1 MTRYHLGS
9 KLALG
14 AFITNASLA
23 LFATGCSFND
33 VGCVSDADCREG
45 RVCAAGACKSPDGFD
60 LTDTF
65 ENSEQNA
72 ASNSNVGDN
81 ATPNG
86 ATNNTAANN
95 AIANNTA
102 SNASQGNNIATNNAA
117 ANNMAT
123 NNATPNNTAANN
135 TAANNNTPDPDMGTW
150 GEDMGS
156 DTPDMSAGEPDM
168 SSPDPVLGPQIE
180 VTPSDEINFGIV
192 TVGQTTQATLNVS
205 NIGDAPLELY
215 SVDLASRPSQG
226 FDVQPVITPQVVETV
241 APGATK
247 PFLVTFSPNQQSG
260 WGNSVIIKSNDAD
273 LDDAEI
279 EVELS
284 GRSLPPTSQKCLTV
298 NPEPLDFGLVPAGTS
313 RTLSVTL
320 GNCSTAEPV
329 RVSDVYLDDGGNGF
343 SLVNPPMIPMTLAV
357 GQSQT
362 VDVRFDSTGM
372 DEDDELVVVSDS
384 AFFSRRSIDLFAEG
398 GECPEAIALGESV
411 MDSLGQDALHEGL
424 VALTLG
430 DSVALDGT
438 ASESSSG
445 QLTYSWRVISAPG
458 GSTAAVSPSTS
469 GVTTFTPD
477 LAGNYELELDVRD
490 TVIGLQACD
499 PATIEVAVMA
509 STPNAKIS
517 VYWNASHD
525 VDLHVLR
532 TEVMGGW
539 PRFGDDF
546 NDVYYDNLHPDWGA
560 PGIANDGIHLGDDTD
575 GFGPE
580 VVVIDELEVNRDY
593 QVIAQFARNDGFM
606 PFEFDVTAEVEIVN
620 PNGQPLSS
628 SSTHTFRLNRRGERW
643 IAFEIDGATGAILP
657 INTTF

>member
-1 MTRYHLGS
+1 MG
-9 KLALG
+9 
-14 AFITNASLA
+14 
-23 LFATGCSFND
+23 
-33 VGCVSDADCREG
+33 
-45 RVCAAGACKSPDGFD
+45 PD
-60 LTDTF
+60 
-65 ENSEQNA
+65 E
-72 ASNSNVGDN
+72 
-81 ATPNG
+81 
-86 ATNNTAANN
+86 
-95 AIANNTA
+95 
-102 SNASQGNNIATNNAA
+102 
-117 ANNMAT
+117 
-123 NNATPNNTAANN
+123 
-135 TAANNNTPDPDMGTW
+135 PDMN
-150 GEDMGS
+150 
-156 DTPDMSAGEPDM
+156 PDEPDM
-168 SSPDPVLGPQIE
+168 STPDPVIGPQIA
-180 VTPSDEINFGIV
+180 VTPADEINFGIV

-215 SVDLASRPSQG
+215 SVDLSSRPSQG
-226 FDVQPVITPQVVETV
+226 FDVQPVITPQAVEMV

-247 PFLVTFSPNQQSG
+247 SFVVTFSPNQQSG

-279 EVELS
+279 EVDLS

-343 SLVNPPMIPMTLAV
+343 SLVNAPMIPMTLAV

-362 VDVRFDSTGM
+362 VDIRFDSTGM

-384 AFFSRRSIDLFAEG
+384 AFFSRRRIDLFAEG

-424 VALTLG
+424 VAVTLG
-430 DSVALDGT
+430 DSVQLDGT

-445 QLTYSWRVISAPG
+445 QLTYTWRVIDAPG
-458 GSTAAVSPSTS
+458 GSTAAVSSSTS
-469 GVTTFTPD
+469 GATTFTPD
-477 LAGNYELELDVRD
+477 IAGNYELELEVKD
-490 TVIGLQACD
+490 TVLGIVSCE
-499 PATIEVAVMA
+499 PATIEIAA
-509 STPNAKIS
+509 LSGTPRAKVS
-517 VYWNASHD
+517 VYWNAAHD

-532 TEVMGGW
+532 GGVMGTW
-539 PRFGDDF
+539 PMFGDDF
-546 NDVYYDNLHPDWGA
+546 DDLYYDNLHPDWGVA
-560 PGIANDGIHLGDDTD
+560 GIKDDGIHLGDDTD

-580 VVVIDELEVNRDY
+580 IVVIDELEIDRDY

-606 PFEFDVTAEVEIVN
+606 PFEFDATVEVEIAT

-628 SSTHTFRLNRRGERW
+628 SSTHTFRINRRGERW